1 MMELLAG
8 KASRD
13 SSYGDVAFMTGILSL
28 LDALL
33 EVPMSQVLGEISL
46 PEEVREAL
54 LFRTGRLGHLLQ
66 VVEALEQGATD
77 AVRALLA
84 EDDPCDTAEL
94 PQLQIAAL
102 AWSNAIA
109 EPLDHDAEAR
119 SA

>member
-1 MMELLAG
+1 MSSAPLFLLG
-8 KASRD
+8 RRQ
-13 SSYGDVAFMTGILSL
+13 LQRWL
-28 LDALL
+28 QL
-33 EVPMSQVLGEISL
+33 
-46 PEEVREAL
+46 L